1 MKYARILLT
10 LPPELLSEIDE
21 ASRASTLSRAAWIR
35 TAILE
40 KLAAE
45 RQEGGE

>member
-1 MKYARILLT
+1 MRYTRIMLT

-21 ASRASTLSRAAWIR
+21 ACKAAMLARAAWIR

-45 RQEGGE
+45 WWEEGE